1 MTRRR
6 SRALGEGEA
15 VRLLAER
22 LRAPN
27 SKDVRLGIGDDAAL
41 LEANQGI
48 LVWTVDSCLEG
59 SHFERNLLE
68 LGDIGWKALHA
79 AASDLAAMGARPI
92 GALSALELP
101 PRFSKKELDAFA
113 EGEARAARSLAC
125 PVVGGNIARGGRLAV
140 TTTVLGV
147 ARRPLRRDSA
157 RPGDEVWL
165 MGDVG
170 LAAAGLSLVRSK
182 QKHRGPDVRRAIVA
196 WQRPR
201 ALVREGLLLAGRA
214 SAAIDVSDGLGGD
227 VRHLAEASN
236 VRIVVEERA
245 LVRALPASLGAVARL
260 VGRSE
265 LSLALEGGE
274 DYALV
279 ATGLR
284 SKRPRG
290 ARRIGRV
297 TKGRGAV
304 LERTD
309 GKTVALAGGYDHLRP

>member
-22 LRAPN
+22 LRAPS
-27 SKDVRLGIGDDAAL
+27 SKDVRLGIGDDAAI
-41 LEANQGI
+41 LEASQGI

-68 LGDIGWKALHA
+68 LGDVGWKALHA

-113 EGEARAARSLAC
+113 KGEAAAARSLAC
-125 PVVGGNIARGGRLAV
+125 PVVGGNIARGGRLGV

-147 ARRPLRRDSA
+147 AKRPLRRDGA

-182 QKHRGPDVRRAIVA
+182 QKHGGPDVQRAIVA

-201 ALVREGLLLAGRA
+201 ALVREGLVLAGRA

-245 LVRALPASLGAVARL
+245 LARALPASLRAVARL

-304 LERTD
+304 FERTD
-309 GKTVALAGGYDHLRP
+309 GKTVTLARGYDHLGR

>member
-1 MTRRR
+1 
-6 SRALGEGEA
+6 
-15 VRLLAER
+15 LAER
-22 LRAPN
+22 LKAP
-27 SKDVRLGIGDDAAL
+27 SSEGVRLGIGDDAAL
-41 LEANQGI
+41 LEANQGT

-68 LGDIGWKALHA
+68 LGDVAWKALHA
-79 AASDLAAMGARPI
+79 ATSDLAAMGARPI

-113 EGEARAARSLAC
+113 KGQALAARSLAC
-125 PVVGGNIARGGRLAV
+125 PVIGGNIARGARLGV

-147 ARRPLRRDSA
+147 SKRPLRRDGA

-165 MGDVG
+165 VGDVG
-170 LAAAGLSLVRSK
+170 LAAAGLALVRSRRK
-182 QKHRGPDVRRAIVA
+182 SKGPDARRAILA

-227 VRHLAEASN
+227 VRHLAEASG

-245 LVRALPASLGAVARL
+245 LVRALPRELLAVAPP
-260 VGRSE
+260 VGRSP
-265 LSLALEGGE
+265 LRLALEGGE

-279 ATGLR
+279 ATGRR
-284 SKRPRG
+284 SRRPPG

-297 TKGRGAV
+297 VKGRGAV
-304 LERTD
+304 LERAD
-309 GKTVALAGGYDHLRP
+309 GRLVQLGRGYDHMAR

>member
-1 MTRRR
+1 MTRQRPR
-6 SRALGEGEA
+6 GLAEGEA
-15 VRLLAER
+15 IALLAER
-22 LRAPN
+22 LGAPK
-27 SKDVRLGIGDDAAL
+27 SAGVRLGIGDDAAL
-41 LEANQGI
+41 LEPVRGT

-68 LGDIGWKALHA
+68 LGDVAWKALHA
-79 AASDLAAMGARPI
+79 ATSDLAAMGARPL

-113 EGEARAARSLAC
+113 KGQAEAARLLAC
-125 PVVGGNIARGGRLAV
+125 PVIGGNIARGGRLGV

-147 ARRPLRRDSA
+147 SKKPLRRDGA

-165 MGDVG
+165 VGDVG

-182 QKHRGPDVRRAIVA
+182 LKPKGPDAQRAIGA
-196 WQRPR
+196 WRRPR
-201 ALVREGLLLAGRA
+201 ALVREGLSLAGRA

-227 VRHLAEASN
+227 VRHLAEASS

-245 LVRALPASLGAVARL
+245 LKRALPRALGAVAPL

-297 TKGRGAV
+297 MKGRGAV

-309 GKTVALAGGYDHLRP
+309 GKTVALAHGYDHLGR

>member
-22 LRAPN
+22 LRAPSSN
-27 SKDVRLGIGDDAAL
+27 DVRLGIGDDAAL
-41 LEANQGI
+41 LDANQGI

-68 LGDIGWKALHA
+68 LGDVAWKALHA

-113 EGEARAARSLAC
+113 KGEAAAARSLAC
-125 PVVGGNIARGGRLAV
+125 PIVGGNIARGGRLGV

-147 ARRPLRRDSA
+147 AKRPLRRDGA

-165 MGDVG
+165 VGDVG
-170 LAAAGLSLVRSK
+170 LAAAGLALVRSRRK
-182 QKHRGPDVRRAIVA
+182 SKGPDVRRAILA

-227 VRHLAEASN
+227 VRHLAEASG

-245 LVRALPASLGAVARL
+245 LVRALPPALGAVARF

-265 LSLALEGGE
+265 LRLALEGGE

-297 TKGRGAV
+297 MKGHGAV

-309 GKTVALAGGYDHLRP
+309 GKTVALARGYDHLGG